1 MRDQFCCGRLPCQT
15 YVLVYKQ
22 LQTSRLNMVRVCLGC
37 RMSYFILRVFQT
49 ECYLAI
55 VDRGF
60 LQVVMPP
67 KKRIQSFYE
76 TAVGEGDVGGGS

>member
-1 MRDQFCCGRLPCQT
+1 
-15 YVLVYKQ
+15 
-22 LQTSRLNMVRVCLGC
+22 
-37 RMSYFILRVFQT
+37 MSYFILRVFQT

-76 TAVGEGDVGGGS
+76 TAVGEGDVGGELIKTEHEPKPHLVSLVNWFAS